1 MKTHCTNY
9 NNVYALVGEHQ
20 QKKPPFRVAFL
31 LSVATELVV
40 VFSQNFLYLFRS
52 HTTIGLAADAHNWSQ
67 TASTNATEAVQRELS
82 LRKISFVIIEC

>member
-31 LSVATELVV
+31 LSVETELVV
-40 VFSQNFLYLFRS
+40 VFSQNFLYLFRFN
-52 HTTIGLAADAHNWSQ
+52 AAEKSFDFNTKG
-67 TASTNATEAVQRELS
+67 TAIFDSPFSILHD
-82 LRKISFVIIEC
+82 